1 MTFMTADQAKVL
13 SDVANLNIEV
23 YKPRLA
29 KLIEENAKQ
38 GNTAVITVFP
48 KHLPLEDIRAL
59 SAELTELGYN
69 VRFEVLEFYYSFNVF
84 WL

>member
-29 KLIEENAKQ
+29 KLIEKNAKQ

-69 VRFEVLEFYYSFNVF
+69 VRFEVLEFYYSFNVY

>member
-1 MTFMTADQAKVL
+1 MTADQAKVL

-29 KLIEENAKQ
+29 KLIEENAKR

-69 VRFEVLEFYYSFNVF
+69 VRFEVLEFYYSFNVY

>member
-1 MTFMTADQAKVL
+1 MSFMTADQAKVL

-29 KLIEENAKQ
+29 KLIEENARQ

-69 VRFEVLEFYYSFNVF
+69 VRFEVLEFYYSFNVY

>member
-1 MTFMTADQAKVL
+1 MTADQAKVL

-38 GNTAVITVFP
+38 GNTPVITVFP

-69 VRFEVLEFYYSFNVF
+69 VRFEVLEFYYSFNVY

>member
-48 KHLPLEDIRAL
+48 KHLLLEDIRAL

-69 VRFEVLEFYYSFNVF
+69 VRFEVLEFYYSFNVY

>member
-1 MTFMTADQAKVL
+1 MTADQAKVL

-29 KLIEENAKQ
+29 KLIKENAKQ

-69 VRFEVLEFYYSFNVF
+69 VRFEVLEFYYSFNVY

>member
-48 KHLPLEDIRAL
+48 KHLPVEDIRAL

-69 VRFEVLEFYYSFNVF
+69 VRFEVLEFYYSFNVY

>member
-1 MTFMTADQAKVL
+1 MTADQAKIL
-13 SDVANLNIEV
+13 SNVANLNIEM

-29 KLIEENAKQ
+29 QLIEDNARQ
-38 GNTAVITVFP
+38 GNTAVLTVVP

-59 SAELTELGYN
+59 SAELTDLGYN
-69 VRFEVLEFYYSFNVF
+69 VRFEVQEFYYSFNVY

>member
-48 KHLPLEDIRAL
+48 KHLPLEERVFISRCSTL
-59 SAELTELGYN
+59 KNPS
-69 VRFEVLEFYYSFNVF
+69 VLF
-84 WL
+84 

>member
-1 MTFMTADQAKVL
+1 MTADQAKVL

-29 KLIEENAKQ
+29 KLIEENVKQ

-69 VRFEVLEFYYSFNVF
+69 VRFEVLEFYYSFNVY

>member
-69 VRFEVLEFYYSFNVF
+69 VCFEVLEFYYSFNVY

>member
-69 VRFEVLEFYYSFNVF
+69 VRFEVLEIYYSFNVY

>member
-1 MTFMTADQAKVL
+1 MTADQAKVL

-69 VRFEVLEFYYSFNVF
+69 VRFKVLEFYYSFNVY

>member
-69 VRFEVLEFYYSFNVF
+69 VRFEVLEFYYSFNVY

>member
-48 KHLPLEDIRAL
+48 KHLPLEDTRAL

-69 VRFEVLEFYYSFNVF
+69 VRFEVLEFYYSFNVY

>member
-48 KHLPLEDIRAL
+48 KHLPLEDIRPL

-69 VRFEVLEFYYSFNVF
+69 VRFEVLEFYYSFNVY

>member
-69 VRFEVLEFYYSFNVF
+69 VRFEVLEFYYSFF
-84 WL
+84 

>member
-23 YKPRLA
+23 YKSRLA

-69 VRFEVLEFYYSFNVF
+69 VRFEVLEFYYSFNVY

>member
-1 MTFMTADQAKVL
+1 MTADQAKVL

-59 SAELTELGYN
+59 SAELTELGYI
-69 VRFEVLEFYYSFNVF
+69 VRFEVQEFYYRFNVY

>member
-1 MTFMTADQAKVL
+1 MTADQAKVL

-69 VRFEVLEFYYSFNVF
+69 VRFEVLEFYYSFNVY